1 MMTYQLITALYDVKP
16 HGHLIARSSS
26 TLLPDTPLI
35 AEMRGQDD
43 VADTRFGCAPFARIT
58 LVPDALWQDMR

>member
-1 MMTYQLITALYDVKP
+1 MMTYQLITALSDVKP
-16 HGHLIARSSS
+16 HGHLIARSTS

-35 AEMRGQDD
+35 AEMRGQDA

-58 LVPDALWQDMR
+58 LVPDAL

>member
-1 MMTYQLITALYDVKP
+1 MMTYQLITALSDVKP

-35 AEMRGQDD
+35 AEMRGQDA
-43 VADTRFGCAPFARIT
+43 VADTRFGCAPLRA
-58 LVPDALWQDMR
+58 